1 MNKTSIKQYFI
12 GDLIKI
18 QSGYMGVV
26 YEKYISAKMDDILYR
41 VHFCGEVHH
50 DPRWITGDDI
60 REEVREF

>member
-18 QSGYMGVV
+18 QSGCMGVV
-26 YEKYISAKMDDILYR
+26 YDKYCVTMDDILYR

-50 DPRWITGDDI
+50 DPRWLTGDDI
-60 REEVREF
+60 RDEVREF